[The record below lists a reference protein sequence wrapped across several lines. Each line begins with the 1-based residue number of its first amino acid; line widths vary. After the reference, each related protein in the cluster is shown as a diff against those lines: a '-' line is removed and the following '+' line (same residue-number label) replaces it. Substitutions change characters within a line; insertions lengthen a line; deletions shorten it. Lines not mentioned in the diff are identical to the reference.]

1 MPAATVTELS
11 AETDAL
17 APVRSELLARPLEF
31 IVAEH
36 HRLRD
41 LCRLLD
47 GIAEAPGS
55 ATIPADAI
63 LHCIE
68 HELPLHVIDE
78 EEDLFPLIRRRAK
91 PRDGAE
97 RLLGLLSREHAED
110 DRLAGI
116 IAQGLRARGTAD
128 WDEAGFR
135 IALASFSRCQR
146 RHLTVEN
153 AVLIPLAEL
162 RLTAGDRDGL
172 ARRMAARRGIV
183 LSGRGHG

>member
-1 MPAATVTELS
+1 MGRTTDPGQACLRNILHFALVRRRKRSCLRPRSLS
-11 AETDAL
+11 FRRDRRT

-68 HELPLHVIDE
+68 HELPLHH
-78 EEDLFPLIRRRAK
+78 RRGGGLVSADPPARR
-91 PRDGAE
+91 PRDGAS
-97 RLLGLLSREHAED
+97 GCSD
-110 DRLAGI
+110 CS
-116 IAQGLRARGTAD
+116 QTCRG
-128 WDEAGFR
+128 
-135 IALASFSRCQR
+135 
-146 RHLTVEN
+146 
-153 AVLIPLAEL
+153 
-162 RLTAGDRDGL
+162 
-172 ARRMAARRGIV
+172 
-183 LSGRGHG
+183 

>member
-110 DRLAGI
+110 DRLA
-116 IAQGLRARGTAD
+116 R
-128 WDEAGFR
+128 F
-135 IALASFSRCQR
+135 
-146 RHLTVEN
+146 HH
-153 AVLIPLAEL
+153 
-162 RLTAGDRDGL
+162 GDRTRLLGV
-172 ARRMAARRGIV
+172 A
-183 LSGRGHG
+183 

>member
-78 EEDLFPLIRRRAK
+78 EEDLFPLIRRRAL

-97 RLLGLLSREHAED
+97 RLISLLSREHAED
-110 DRLAGI
+110 DRIAAI
-116 IAQGLRARGTAD
+116 IAHGLRARGTAD

-135 IALASFSRCQR
+135 AALTSFARRQR

-162 RLTAGDRDGL
+162 RLMGTDREGL

-183 LSGRGHG
+183 LGQRRHG

>member
-1 MPAATVTELS
+1 MPAAAATDPS
-11 AETDAL
+11 AEADAL
-17 APVRSELLARPLEF
+17 APVPGELLVRPLEF
-31 IVAEH
+31 IMAEH

-47 GIAEAPGS
+47 GLAEAPAS
-55 ATIPADAI
+55 AAVPEDAI

-78 EEDLFPLIRRRAK
+78 EEDLFPLIRRRAL

-97 RLLGLLSREHAED
+97 RLIGLLSREHLED
-110 DRLAGI
+110 DRLAAI
-116 IAQGLRARGTAD
+116 IARGLRARGTAD

-135 IALASFSRCQR
+135 AALASFSNRQR

-162 RLTAGDRDGL
+162 RLTAADRDGL

-183 LSGRGHG
+183 LGQRRHG

>member
-1 MPAATVTELS
+1 MPAATATEAS
-11 AETDAL
+11 AAADAL
-17 APVRSELLARPLEF
+17 PPVPGELLARPLDF

-47 GIAEAPGS
+47 ALAEAPGS
-55 ATIPADAI
+55 AAVPEEAI

-68 HELPLHVIDE
+68 HELPLHVLDE
-78 EEDLFPLIRRRAK
+78 EEDLFPLIRRRAL

-110 DRLAGI
+110 DRLAAI
-116 IAQGLRARGTAD
+116 IACGLRARGTAD
-128 WDEAGFR
+128 WDETGFRAALAGF
-135 IALASFSRCQR
+135 SRRQR

-153 AVLIPLAEL
+153 AVLVPLAEL
-162 RLTAGDRDGL
+162 RLTSADRDGL

-183 LSGRGHG
+183 LGQRRHG